1 MPQIFVG
8 CWVTGWAQQKE
19 EWGVP
24 KLANDFFDGR
34 SIEAIA
40 RALGDTEEGLSNSE
54 IDNVARACRFPEEEP
69 GTKWKR
75 IYNIL
80 VKDQNQRGN
89 RKGVLAFIRKAMRP
103 ALYVKNPEGFEA
115 LRENLNRAL
124 LFEGME
130 LQQDGILAQT
140 EAATTISAAHRRA
153 AELRGVL
160 QDRGVHPDVLNFCRE
175 ELLADNYFH
184 AVLEA
189 TKSLA
194 QKIREKTGLTED
206 GAGLVDRAL
215 GGQSPLIVINGFATE
230 SEISEQ
236 KGFAMLCKGVFGMFR
251 NPVAHVPKVT
261 WKMNQT
267 DAEDLMSL
275 LSLAHR
281 RLDNARIYT
290 GSKH

>member
-1 MPQIFVG
+1 MVNLG
-8 CWVTGWAQQKE
+8 
-19 EWGVP
+19 
-24 KLANDFFDGR
+24 NSYFDAR

-40 RALGDTEEGLSNSE
+40 RALGDTSEGLTNSE
-54 IDNVARACRFPEEEP
+54 IDDVTRACRFPEEEP

-75 IYNIL
+75 VYNIL
-80 VKDQNQRGN
+80 VKDQNKRGD

-103 ALYVKNPEGFEA
+103 ALFVRTPDRFET

-130 LQQDGILAQT
+130 LQQDGSLT
-140 EAATTISAAHRRA
+140 STTATATIKDARRRA
-153 AELRGVL
+153 AELRGTL
-160 QDRGVHPDVLNFCRE
+160 QERGVHPDVLNFCRE

-194 QKIREKTGLTED
+194 QKIRDRTGLTED
-206 GAGLVDRAL
+206 GASLVDRAL
-215 GGQSPLIVINGFATE
+215 SGSTPIIVINGFASE
-230 SEISEQ
+230 SEKSEQ
-236 KGFAMLCKGVFGMFR
+236 KGFAMLCKGIFGMFR
-251 NPVAHVPKVT
+251 NPTAHAPKVV
-261 WKMNQT
+261 WKMEKT

-281 RLDNARIYT
+281 RLDQARVHT
-290 GSKH
+290 GA

>member
-1 MPQIFVG
+1 V
-8 CWVTGWAQQKE
+8 
-19 EWGVP
+19 
-24 KLANDFFDGR
+24 KLTNKTFDAR
-34 SIEAIA
+34 SLEAIA
-40 RALGDTEEGLSNSE
+40 RALGDTEDGLTNSE
-54 IDNVARACRFPEEEP
+54 IDDVARACRFPEEEA

-75 IYNIL
+75 IFNIL
-80 VKDQNQRGN
+80 AKDQNQRRN

-103 ALYVKNPEGFEA
+103 ALYVKYPERFEA

-130 LQQDGILAQT
+130 LQQDGKLTQAGAT
-140 EAATTISAAHRRA
+140 TTISAARQRA
-153 AELRGVL
+153 AELRGTL
-160 QDRGVHPDVLNFCRE
+160 QDRGVHPDVLSFCRE

-194 QKIREKTGLTED
+194 QKIRDKTRLTED

-215 GGQSPLIVINGFATE
+215 GGPSPVIVINGFA
-230 SEISEQ
+230 SENERSEQ
-236 KGFAMLCKGVFGMFR
+236 KGFVMLCKGVFGMFR
-251 NPVAHVPKVT
+251 NPAAHAPKIS
-261 WKMNQT
+261 WKMSKT

-281 RLDNARIYT
+281 RLDNARVYT
-290 GSKH
+290 GSKP